1 LRDIDYETEANR
13 ILKIV
18 KKRRLLGGAVV
29 GLISEDGESV
39 FSVGKAYPTESLFEI
54 GSVTKVFTG
63 LLLGRL
69 VEERRVSLEDSAL
82 DLLPSWV
89 VAGKSVLPI
98 RIVDLA
104 THTSGLPILPDD
116 VGRMKRSIDDPY
128 AGYGMAD
135 LYHYLARTSLER
147 PTPPT
152 FVYSNLGYSVLAD
165 VLKTATGMT
174 FAELL
179 TAEVLTPLG
188 LSHTY
193 AQLPAGKKALGGETQ
208 VGRPAPSWPSPVFM
222 SCGGIRSTAADC
234 LRLLRASMDPPPE
247 WVGTMRL
254 VLEPRIST
262 GENGARKKMALAW
275 FLDSET
281 GWYWHNG
288 ATGGHS
294 AFLAFHP
301 QKRLGVVVLTNRYSV
316 DLITDFGQ
324 RMQKILEGQT
334 VEPMTGFYGLAKAV
348 ASQVLIEFVH
358 LPFWIR
364 SGAAA
369 AAAGLLAE
377 VLFRLRR

>member
-1 LRDIDYETEANR
+1 LRHIDYEIEANR

-29 GLISEDGESV
+29 GLISEEGESI
-39 FSVGKAYPTESLFEI
+39 FSLGKELPTESLFEI

-69 VEERRVSLEDSAL
+69 VGEKRVSLEDSIA
-82 DLLPSWV
+82 DQLPSWV
-89 VAGKSVLPI
+89 VARRPVRPI
-98 RIVDLA
+98 RILDLA

-128 AGYGMAD
+128 AGYGLAD
-135 LYHYLARTSLER
+135 LYRYLARTPLER
-147 PTPPT
+147 PASPV

-179 TAEVLTPLG
+179 TAEVLAPLG
-188 LSHTY
+188 LIHTF
-193 AQLPAGKKALGGETQ
+193 AQLPAGKSALEGETQ

-222 SCGGIRSTAADC
+222 SCGGIRSTVADC
-234 LRLLRASMDPPPE
+234 LRLLRASMDPAPA
-247 WVGTMRL
+247 WVDTMRL

-262 GENGARKKMALAW
+262 GENGARKEMALAW

-316 DLITDFGQ
+316 DLITDFGH
-324 RMQKILEGQT
+324 RMQRVMEGSA
-334 VEPMTGFYGLAKAV
+334 VEPMTSFYGLPKAV
-348 ASQVLIEFVH
+348 ASQMLIEFVH
-358 LPFWIR
+358 LPFWVR

-369 AAAGLLAE
+369 AVVGLLVE
-377 VLFRLRR
+377 LVFRLRQ